1 MRDNEKR
8 TLNCRLYEDSWLP
21 FARKADVI
29 DTIKEDY
36 DFYKGNQWLTENKDN
51 EPRVTVNIVNQIVN
65 NNASKIAGA
74 PCHLSFASSDE
85 DFDCIALKRFDD
97 SVLKTIDHDVFSY
110 NAYKNAYITGTEIT
124 YVNWD
129 AEHETY
135 GGFFSG
141 GINET
146 HIDPLHIAV
155 ENPRQ
160 PDIQKQEWVMTFL
173 EISLSKAIAM
183 VKEQEW
189 PDEDEKIKALI
200 DEASPSH
207 SSRGVW
213 DGDETDKNAKTVR
226 LFTRFFRIDGEVFY
240 DNQTKYVRITK
251 YPMPLSTDLAD
262 TIGKDYASKLEKAE
276 KEGKDCYQIVRDY
289 EIDFED
295 TVAEFNRKRNSLA
308 KHRKMKA
315 KFSLYPFA
323 TFAPKPIDNFF
334 FGLST
339 VKNVM
344 SMQQAVNY
352 DISNTVKIIENTA
365 YQLYFVKDDA
375 LQGQTITGEP
385 GQWVVDYH
393 RGAGNGVYRLESQP
407 MTGGVTEH
415 AGTLMKIAKDISN
428 SSDVS
433 MGQVQG
439 SDVSGYQYA
448 LQIKQAN
455 SPLEQEQRIAWKYQ
469 KDLARIRLMFY
480 QHYLSEANYVTE
492 LSRGQQMSEEENRK
506 ALFVSA
512 SSPMYGQEGFRGNLY
527 MPDGKT
533 LIPSRMLLE
542 RFKKPTSRMRKQ
554 TFDGEKIW
562 GLDFDVIIEAKQGLI
577 DSQASEQ
584 QTLDNMILNGG
595 IANLTPDK
603 MKLYIMASSSISD
616 ATKEELM
623 YYIEQ
628 INRSEI
634 TKLTQ
639 QNQALQ
645 EQLLKLQ
652 QALGLSEKYNAELS
666 SQFKQSMKS
675 ANRVNALAMQEN
687 TRLKQ
692 MASQANPINSSGNE
706 MTAQQIAA
714 GQQKS
719 DNASGA

>member
-1 MRDNEKR
+1 
-8 TLNCRLYEDSWLP
+8 
-21 FARKADVI
+21 
-29 DTIKEDY
+29 
-36 DFYKGNQWLTENKDN
+36 
-51 EPRVTVNIVNQIVN
+51 
-65 NNASKIAGA
+65 
-74 PCHLSFASSDE
+74 
-85 DFDCIALKRFDD
+85 
-97 SVLKTIDHDVFSY
+97 
-110 NAYKNAYITGTEIT
+110 
-124 YVNWD
+124 
-129 AEHETY
+129 
-135 GGFFSG
+135 
-141 GINET
+141 
-146 HIDPLHIAV
+146 
-155 ENPRQ
+155 
-160 PDIQKQEWVMTFL
+160 
-173 EISLSKAIAM
+173 
-183 VKEQEW
+183 
-189 PDEDEKIKALI
+189 
-200 DEASPSH
+200 
-207 SSRGVW
+207 
-213 DGDETDKNAKTVR
+213 
-226 LFTRFFRIDGEVFY
+226 
-240 DNQTKYVRITK
+240 
-251 YPMPLSTDLAD
+251 
-262 TIGKDYASKLEKAE
+262 
-276 KEGKDCYQIVRDY
+276 
-289 EIDFED
+289 
-295 TVAEFNRKRNSLA
+295 
-308 KHRKMKA
+308 
-315 KFSLYPFA
+315 
-323 TFAPKPIDNFF
+323 
-334 FGLST
+334 
-339 VKNVM
+339 
-344 SMQQAVNY
+344 
-352 DISNTVKIIENTA
+352 
-365 YQLYFVKDDA
+365 
-375 LQGQTITGEP
+375 
-385 GQWVVDYH
+385 
-393 RGAGNGVYRLESQP
+393 
-407 MTGGVTEH
+407 
-415 AGTLMKIAKDISN
+415 
-428 SSDVS
+428 

-439 SDVSGYQYA
+439 SDVSGCQCA

-512 SSPMYGQEGFRGNLY
+512 SSPMYGQEGYRGNIY

-533 LIPSRMLLE
+533 LIPSGMLLE

-634 TKLTQ
+634 TKLNQ
-639 QNQALQ
+639 QNAALQ
-645 EQLLKLQ
+645 EQLLKYQ

-666 SQFKQSMKS
+666 SQFKQSMRS
-675 ANRVNALAMQEN
+675 ANRVNALAMQDN